1 MNKLVYI
8 FFLSILV
15 FSCTS
20 NTIIKKPDD
29 LIPKDQ
35 MVDLLTDLLLA
46 NGGKNIKNINL
57 ERDVNYF
64 PVVFE
69 KYKIDTT
76 QFKKSN
82 FYYTSRIDDYDE
94 ILKKVENRLKE
105 LKKIYDKE
113 RAVLDSIRK
122 DSLMQ
127 VREKLNRDKILK

>member
-8 FFLSILV
+8 FFISTVV

>member
-1 MNKLVYI
+1 MNKIVYI